1 MANTN
6 ITLENLLELAQA
18 ATSIGDGDYVFIY
31 KAGANGFSKIEKNVF
46 FQGIAAIAGGGM
58 SDEVYAAIQNNVE
71 ALRSILYALTKTWL
85 ANLAFTNG
93 RPSDTLLASIAS
105 QFTWPD
111 NEGGSSGGDT
121 PTGNPSLTVYVD
133 GVAVANGGTINIGT
147 KTSSSGSV
155 SKTITI
161 KGSNLTSPVSLTM
174 GASTSGLSVSPT
186 SIDAS
191 QVMASSGATATIS
204 YNGNIA
210 SASGSLT
217 ISSGTASVTLGLT
230 ASYQEQGG
238 GETSYQVSAGTLS
251 NVQITETLPATVS
264 SGGSFT
270 GHLVAD
276 SGYSLPSSIAV
287 SGTHGTVSYDQSSG
301 VFTIPNIT
309 SNVAISATAVPSGQQ
324 NDYVQDGLVFHLD
337 GQNQGSETGKWID
350 SVGLKEFAL
359 NGNYELISGKGIKF
373 LDAGDGNSAGYG
385 EYSGDPLYATV
396 DGAIDYN
403 TFNKWTIEVVMTT
416 NQNFSAQYTHGFF
429 SQKSRIDGV
438 GTCPI
443 SAALQYLNGN
453 NYMVFGQ
460 SSVSSTYKSK
470 RPISGSVFDPLSFV
484 RISQNAER
492 MVVNG
497 VTSTAETEYFRQDA
511 VTYGMRVGTSVA
523 GSVFTA
529 NATIHEVRIYN
540 RLLTESEML
549 QNQQVDSQRYGGN

>member
-18 ATSIGDGDYVFIY
+18 ATSIGDGDYIFIY

-46 FQGIAAIAGGGM
+46 FQGIAASAGGGM
-58 SDEVYAAIQNNVE
+58 SEDVYDAIQTNVE
-71 ALRSILYALTKTWL
+71 TLRSILYALTKTWL

-121 PTGNPSLTVYVD
+121 PTGDPSLTVYVD
-133 GVAVANGGTINIGT
+133 GVAVANGGTINVGT
-147 KTSSSGSV
+147 NTGNGV

-161 KGSNLTSPVSLTM
+161 KGSNLTSAVSLSM

-191 QVMASSGATATIS
+191 QVTASSGATATIS
-204 YNGNIA
+204 YSGNIA

-217 ISSGTASVTLGLT
+217 ISSGTASVTLNLT
-230 ASYQEQGG
+230 ASYQEQG

-251 NVQITETLPATVS
+251 HVQITETLPATVS

-287 SGTHGTVSYDQSSG
+287 SGTHGTVSYDSSTG

-350 SVGLKEFAL
+350 SVGLKEFVL
-359 NGNYELISGKGIKF
+359 SGNYELISGKGIKF

-511 VTYGMRVGTSVA
+511 VTYDMRVGTSVA

-540 RLLTESEML
+540 RLLTELEML